1 MQTIDTG
8 GINAAPTE
16 EYLPPDVGEP
26 LMAPVPK
33 VAAVQA
39 IDTGGI
45 NPAPTEEYL
54 PPDVREPFMAPVT

>member
-26 LMAPVPK
+26 LMAAVPK
-33 VAAVQA
+33 VAAVQT

-45 NPAPTEEYL
+45 NAAPTEEYL
-54 PPDVREPFMAPVT
+54 PP